1 MSPRKRR
8 RRGRYVQ
15 NVAELAKDDH
25 AIFYVG
31 EMNPLH
37 LSGALD
43 LRKHSRRVILTGYRY
58 NHYMRGHKDVEEFQ
72 HFIPSILT
80 QPNLVS
86 KSKYARAMRFIF
98 TRQVAGKYM
107 SLIVQIYTGKRQHEV
122 ITFHAEGEPDV
133 RARRRAGLI
142 VWERK

>member
-1 MSPRKRR
+1 
-8 RRGRYVQ
+8 VQ

-58 NHYMRGHKDVEEFQ
+58 NHYIRRHQDISAFEHLM
-72 HFIPSILT
+72 PSILS
-80 QPNLVS
+80 QPDLVS
-86 KSKYARAMRFIF
+86 KSKYARAMRFVF
-98 TRQVAGKYM
+98 TRRVADKYL

-122 ITFHAEGEPDV
+122 ITFYAEGEPDI

-142 VWERK
+142 IRERK